1 MGILLLGILVVG
13 MFIIGYLISKQNSDE
28 QAQESKPVPSAP
40 FKPKPK
46 DFSGDEI
53 QRLQVKYGIKPSLE
67 YSELSIKDKE
77 SYIKQIL
84 EQIAKKIDSL
94 NHKEILTNA
103 NVANHIRHN
112 QTWKYKK
119 YLYTYTRDEFE
130 EKPSNVFYVIYKSL
144 MKNSL
149 VTAINKDYT
158 YAIDKEFFSFMILN
172 DFFMTGEFKNT
183 SHIVSRMDVKNF
195 KFDTQGFEE
204 IFQDL
209 KPYLDRIST
218 SSSYSTTRISQNLN
232 RYIKLSNA
240 ESNRIKLELGSDFDK
255 DRIPEYCNEMHFLE
269 ILGYDFL
276 IKYLK
281 KYLDMVK
288 KLEDNVDTKSGYSQ
302 YLSKYNLTIH

>member
-1 MGILLLGILVVG
+1 MGILLLGILIVG

-28 QAQESKPVPSAP
+28 QAQESKPVQSAP
-40 FKPKPK
+40 FKPKPF
-46 DFSGDEI
+46 DSGDEI

-119 YLYTYTRDEFE
+119 YLCTYTRDEFE

-232 RYIKLSNA
+232 RYVKLSNA
-240 ESNRIKLELGSDFDK
+240 ESNRINLELGSDFDK
-255 DRIPEYCNEMHFLE
+255 NRIPEYCNEMHFLE

-281 KYLDMVK
+281 KYLDMVQ